1 MQEDLSNPI
10 VSYEIVN
17 SENEYVTA
25 YSVDLKKNTNGR
37 LDPLKMAKDA
47 LKFNSSYKLFE
58 VYSNGYRQLFIE

>member
-25 YSVDLKKNTNGR
+25 YSVDLKKDR
-37 LDPLKMAKDA
+37 K
-47 LKFNSSYKLFE
+47 S
-58 VYSNGYRQLFIE
+58 VV

>member
-47 LKFNSSYKLFE
+47 LKFNNSYKLFE